1 MNDVPQMDACLD
13 EHSQHPP
20 DVHLLGAPLLET
32 VTLRGGAYL
41 GRSVRFP
48 SQRLS
53 NIHCNLLDPS
63 SCVSLASC
71 HQLRHLKCLLRRN
84 PGRDLH
90 RRNSVRDLHLTHGLV
105 NGHMVPLSFPH
116 LETVSIATVA
126 EGCEFGA
133 RVAGCAGVRSTLLC
147 LEDASGLLRVPL
159 NTRVDFLKFTAA
171 QQQPVWKQL
180 VVRKLDCVVD
190 FEDRVFVV
198 PESVVECRVRSESKS
213 LTVDV
218 SRARHLESLWALA
231 PRGDSVTT
239 IPKLTAP
246 LRVGQDVFIRWKKY
260 A

>member
-1 MNDVPQMDACLD
+1 M
-13 EHSQHPP
+13 
-20 DVHLLGAPLLET
+20 GR
-32 VTLRGGAYL
+32 TLRPM
-41 GRSVRFP
+41 GRKLRFP

-53 NIHCNLLDPS
+53 NIQCNLLDPS

-71 HQLRHLKCLLRRN
+71 HQLRHLKCCLERN
-84 PGRDLH
+84 PG
-90 RRNSVRDLHLTHGLV
+90 RDLHLTHGLV
-105 NGHMVPLSFPH
+105 HNHLVSLSFTH
-116 LETVSIATVA
+116 LETVSIETVA

-133 RVAGCAGVRSTLLC
+133 RVAGWAGVRSTLEC

-159 NTRVDFLKFTAA
+159 GTRVDVLKLRAA

-198 PESVVECRVRSESKS
+198 PESVVECRVRSESKA

-218 SRARHLESLWALA
+218 SRARNLESLWALA
-231 PRGDSVTT
+231 PRGESVTT
-239 IPKLTAP
+239 IPRLAAP
-246 LRVGQDVFIRWKKY
+246 FCVGQDVFVRWKKY